1 VSTIKKTN
9 TKNAMK
15 TINTLLVG
23 LLFSSAVVAQKF
35 PLTVTYATQNPVCY
49 NENNGL
55 IELYVN
61 GGASPYTFEWND
73 GTTANFKS
81 HIPAGTYD
89 VMVRDA
95 ANIAVALSI
104 TLINPSPIEINGS
117 ITSVSSTGGN
127 NGAIDISLSGT
138 GGTFDYEWTTNSGSG
153 ITAWT
158 LDQLNLTAGS
168 YTLTVTNASGCET
181 SRTFIIK
188 QPLPYLNP
196 FNPIT
201 NTFVPHGGH
210 AVQSI
215 AYPNPSDGKLNF
227 RSTDDVTQI
236 AVYNTIGFLVG
247 TLENVNQSIDLK
259 TGNYIAVFT
268 YANGV
273 TTTEHIIVR

>member
-1 VSTIKKTN
+1 
-9 TKNAMK
+9 MK
-15 TINTLLVG
+15 TINTLLIG
-23 LLFSSAVVAQKF
+23 LLFSSAVSAQKF
-35 PLTVTYATQNPVCY
+35 PLTVTYSAQNPVCHD
-49 NENNGL
+49 ETNGL
-55 IELYVN
+55 IEVFVN

-73 GTTANFKS
+73 GSTDNFKS

-95 ANIAVALSI
+95 ANVAVAVSI
-104 TLINPSPIEINGS
+104 TLTNPSPIEINGS

-127 NGAIDISLSGT
+127 NGAIDVSLSGT

-153 ITAWT
+153 ITPWS

-168 YTLTVTNASGCET
+168 YTLTVTNASGCQS

-188 QPLPYLNP
+188 QPLPYLKP
-196 FNPIT
+196 FHAIT
-201 NTFVPHGGH
+201 NTFVPNGGH

-215 AYPNPSDGKLNF
+215 AYPNPSDGKVNF
-227 RSTDDVTQI
+227 RSADDVTQI
-236 AVYNTIGFLVG
+236 AVYNTTGFLVE
-247 TLENVNQSIDLK
+247 TLENVNQSVDLK
-259 TGNYIAVFT
+259 TGNYTAVFT

>member
-1 VSTIKKTN
+1 
-9 TKNAMK
+9 MK

-23 LLFSSAVVAQKF
+23 LLFSSAVSAQKF
-35 PLTVTYATQNPVCY
+35 PLTVTYAAQNPVCY
-49 NENNGL
+49 DESNGL
-55 IELYVN
+55 IELFVN

-73 GTTANFKS
+73 GSTANFKS

-89 VMVRDA
+89 IMVRDA

-104 TLINPSPIEINGS
+104 TLTNPAPLEIDGN

-127 NGAIDISLSGT
+127 NGSIDVSLSGT
-138 GGTFDYEWTTNSGSG
+138 GGSFEYEWTTNSGSG
-153 ITAWT
+153 ISSWSI
-158 LDQLNLTAGS
+158 DQMNLTAGS

-188 QPLPYLNP
+188 QPIPYLDP
-196 FNPIT
+196 FNPVT
-201 NTFVPHGGH
+201 NSFVPHGGQ

-215 AYPNPSDGKLNF
+215 AYPNPSNGKVNF
-227 RSTDDVTQI
+227 RGTEEMTQI